1 MKTIGLT
8 ALALIAFAANS
19 VLCRLALDG
28 GLMDAASF
36 TEIRLLSG
44 ALMLGLIFTLQ
55 KNKMYKTQT
64 LKASGSWLASL
75 MLFIYA
81 VTFSYAYIA
90 LDIATGALI
99 LFAAGQ
105 ITLILAALFLGSRL
119 SLLEW
124 SGLLL
129 AFIGFVYLML
139 PSATTPSWSGFVLM
153 SISGVAWGF
162 YTLMGKGST
171 HPLADTTSNFMRSIP
186 MLGVLLLF
194 SFEYMQLGGLGLFYA
209 VLSGAIASGLGY
221 TIWYMA
227 LENLKMIHA
236 AVVQLF
242 VPVLAAVGGYMVM
255 NEDITL
261 RLFIA
266 SAIILSGILL
276 VILQRNKA

>member
-1 MKTIGLT
+1 MKIIGLT
-8 ALALIAFAANS
+8 AIALIAFAANS

-36 TEIRLLSG
+36 TEVRLLSG
-44 ALMLGLIFTLQ
+44 ALMLGLIFALQ
-55 KNKMYKTQT
+55 KNKTQT

-266 SAIILSGILL
+266 AAIILSGILL

>member
-44 ALMLGLIFTLQ
+44 ALMLGLIFVLQ
-55 KNKMYKTQT
+55 KNKTQT

-119 SLLEW
+119 SLVEW

-129 AFIGFVYLML
+129 AFMGFVYLML

-162 YTLMGKGST
+162 YTLMGKSST
-171 HPLADTTSNFMRSIP
+171 YPLADTSSNFIRSIP

-194 SFEYMQLGGLGLFYA
+194 SFEYMQLSGLGLFYA
-209 VLSGAIASGLGY
+209 VLSGAIASGVGY

-227 LENLKMIHA
+227 LENLKTIHA
-236 AVVQLF
+236 AVVQLL

-255 NEDITL
+255 NEVITL

-266 SAIILSGILL
+266 AAIILSGILL

>member
-36 TEIRLLSG
+36 TEVRLLSG
-44 ALMLGLIFTLQ
+44 ALMLGLIFALQ
-55 KNKMYKTQT
+55 KNKTQT

-129 AFIGFVYLML
+129 AFMGFVYLML
-139 PSATTPSWSGFVLM
+139 PSATTPSWSGFALM
-153 SISGVAWGF
+153 SMSGVAWGF

-194 SFEYMQLGGLGLFYA
+194 SFEYMQLSGLGLFYA

-227 LENLKMIHA
+227 LENLKTIHA
-236 AVVQLF
+236 AVVQLL

-266 SAIILSGILL
+266 AAIILSGILL
-276 VILQRNKA
+276 VMLQRNKA

>member
-36 TEIRLLSG
+36 TEVRLLSG
-44 ALMLGLIFTLQ
+44 ALMLGLIFALQ
-55 KNKMYKTQT
+55 KNKTQT

-129 AFIGFVYLML
+129 AFMGFVYLML

-194 SFEYMQLGGLGLFYA
+194 SFEYMQLSGLGLFYA

-227 LENLKMIHA
+227 LENLKTIHA
-236 AVVQLF
+236 AVVQLL

-266 SAIILSGILL
+266 AAIILSGILL
-276 VILQRNKA
+276 VMLQRNKA

>member
-36 TEIRLLSG
+36 TEVRLLSG
-44 ALMLGLIFTLQ
+44 ALMLGLIFALQ
-55 KNKMYKTQT
+55 KNKTQT

-129 AFIGFVYLML
+129 AFMGFVYLML

-194 SFEYMQLGGLGLFYA
+194 SFEYMQLSGLGLFYA

-227 LENLKMIHA
+227 LENLKTIHA
-236 AVVQLF
+236 AGVQLL

-266 SAIILSGILL
+266 AAIILSGILL
-276 VILQRNKA
+276 VMLQRNKA

>member
-36 TEIRLLSG
+36 TEVRLLSG
-44 ALMLGLIFTLQ
+44 ALMLGLIFALQ
-55 KNKMYKTQT
+55 KNKTQT

-124 SGLLL
+124 TGLLL
-129 AFIGFVYLML
+129 AFMGFVYLML
-139 PSATTPSWSGFVLM
+139 PSATTPSWSGFALM
-153 SISGVAWGF
+153 SMSGVAWGF

-186 MLGVLLLF
+186 MLIVLLLF
-194 SFEYMQLGGLGLFYA
+194 SFEYMQFSGLGLFYA

-227 LENLKMIHA
+227 LENLKTIHA
-236 AVVQLF
+236 AVVQLL

-266 SAIILSGILL
+266 TAIILSGILL
-276 VILQRNKA
+276 VMLQRNKA